1 MTTGTPATDL
11 LYNDESVRRIMERHY
26 AMMKEFR
33 EAEFG
38 RKLQKARDYK

>member
-33 EAEFG
+33 EFG